1 MQNTPFHAYYTARK
15 LASAYENGLVAAL
28 ASSNIEIYPYQ
39 IASSSAASDVYK
51 RQLKGMYFM

>member
-39 IASSSAASDVYK
+39 IAAAEFALRSP
-51 RQLKGMYFM
+51 YFVMTA